1 MRNTNITKNQL
12 QLKENSAHDTNVTNI
27 QLKIKQKNGKDTNVT
42 HNQLE
47 QTVKQNSKETMPKT
61 LR

>member
-1 MRNTNITKNQL
+1 MRNTNITKNRL

-27 QLKIKQKNGKDTNVT
+27 QLKIKQKSAQDTNVT